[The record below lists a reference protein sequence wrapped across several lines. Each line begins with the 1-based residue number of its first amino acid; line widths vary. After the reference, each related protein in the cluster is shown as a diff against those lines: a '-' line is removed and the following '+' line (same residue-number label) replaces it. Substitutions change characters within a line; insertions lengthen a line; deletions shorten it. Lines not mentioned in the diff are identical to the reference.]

1 MTILAKRLPVP
12 LIPEQ
17 FFITSMRY
25 DMIDYRCRGDSVF
38 RETLCAQR
46 MLPEETIS
54 GFPPPVVIPTGSGA
68 AAKRV
73 L

>member
-1 MTILAKRLPVP
+1 MTVLAKRLPVIQ
-12 LIPEQ
+12 IPEQ
-17 FFITSMRY
+17 FLITPVRY

-54 GFPPPVVIPTGSGA
+54 GFSPAIVIPAGSGA